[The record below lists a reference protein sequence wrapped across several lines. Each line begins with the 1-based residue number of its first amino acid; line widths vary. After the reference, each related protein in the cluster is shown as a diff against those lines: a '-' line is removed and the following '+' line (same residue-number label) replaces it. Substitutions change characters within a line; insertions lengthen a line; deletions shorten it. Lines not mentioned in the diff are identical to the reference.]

1 MAFKLGTFETAG
13 RRFAGF
19 VTGDRAIDL
28 RAAHGTFADSS
39 YGRQGPLTDPGS
51 VLGLL
56 QDWDRNFAALQRFA
70 EFIGSEGL
78 ASSRLKGAV
87 HHLEGLKILPPV
99 IRPPKMLYAAANYR
113 DHVAGMRK
121 TFRGGL
127 PPIEP
132 AKDYQ
137 ADKTKSEPYLFLKA
151 GTCLAGPYDD
161 IVLPAGSD
169 KIDWEAELAVVIGRP
184 GRHIPAAKALDHV
197 AGYMTTN
204 DVSCRSRTW
213 RTDRPGLRSD
223 WLGGKSYDT
232 FAPMGPFLVPRAFV
246 PDHTKLRI
254 QCLVNGVT
262 KQDGVSGDMVFGVE
276 DQIEYASHMVTLE
289 AGDMFATGTP
299 AGTGQERLEYL
310 KAGDVVETEVEG
322 LGRQRNA
329 AVAETADYRRDTRA
343 PY

>member
-1 MAFKLGTFETAG
+1 MAFKLGTFETSG
-13 RRFAGF
+13 RRFAGL
-19 VTGDRAIDL
+19 VTADRAVDL
-28 RAAHGTFADSS
+28 GTAHSAFADSR
-39 YGRQGPLTDPGS
+39 YGKRGRLSDPGS

-56 QDWDRNFAALQRFA
+56 QDWDRNFAALQSFA
-70 EFIGSEGL
+70 EFVGSEGF
-78 ASSRLKGAV
+78 ASGRLKGAV
-87 HHLEGLKILPPV
+87 HQLDALKVLPPV

-113 DHVAGMRK
+113 EHVAGMRK

-132 AKDYQ
+132 SKEYQ
-137 ADKTKSEPYLFLKA
+137 PDKTKSEPYLFLKA
-151 GTCLAGPYDD
+151 STCVSGPYDD

-169 KIDWEAELAVVIGRP
+169 KIDWEAELAVVIGRS
-184 GRHIPAAKALDHV
+184 GRHIPATKALDHV
-197 AGYMTTN
+197 AGFMTTN

-213 RTDRPGLRSD
+213 RTDRPSLRSD

-276 DQIEYASHMVTLE
+276 DQIEFASHMLTLE
-289 AGDMFATGTP
+289 AGDVFATGTP

-310 KAGDVVETEVEG
+310 KPGDVVETEVEG
-322 LGRQRNA
+322 LGWQRNM
-329 AVAETADYRRDTRA
+329 VVVETAEYRQGHRA
-343 PY
+343 SY

>member
-1 MAFKLGTFETAG
+1 MAFKLGTFERGG
-13 RRFAGF
+13 RRFAGL
-19 VTGDRAIDL
+19 VIGDHAVDL
-28 RAAHGTFADSS
+28 GAAHGAFADSS
-39 YGRQGPLTDPGS
+39 YGKRGRLTDASS

-56 QDWDRNFAALQRFA
+56 QDWDRNFAALQPFA
-70 EFIGSEGL
+70 EFVGSEGF
-78 ASSRLKGAV
+78 ASGRLTGAV
-87 HHLEGLKILPPV
+87 HPLDALKILPPV

-113 DHVAGMRK
+113 EHVAGMRK

-137 ADKTKSEPYLFLKA
+137 ADKAKSEPYLFLKA
-151 GTCLAGPYDD
+151 GTSLAGPHDD

-213 RTDRPGLRSD
+213 RTDRPSLRSD

-232 FAPMGPFLVPRAFV
+232 FAPMGPFLVPHAFV

-254 QCLVNGVT
+254 QCIVNGIT

-276 DQIEYASHMVTLE
+276 DQIEYASHMLTLE
-289 AGDMFATGTP
+289 SGDVFATGTP

-329 AVAETADYRRDTRA
+329 VIAENADYRRGHRA

>member
-1 MAFKLGTFETAG
+1 MTFKLGTFEAAA

-19 VTGDRAIDL
+19 VTGDRTVDL
-28 RAAHGTFADSS
+28 GAAHSAFAESS
-39 YGRQGPLTDPGS
+39 YGRQGRLTDATS

-70 EFIGSEGL
+70 EFVGSEGF

-87 HHLEGLKILPPV
+87 HSVEGLKVLPPV

-113 DHVAGMRK
+113 EHVAGMRK

-127 PPIEP
+127 PAVEP
-132 AKDYQ
+132 DKDYQ
-137 ADKTKSEPYLFLKA
+137 GDKAKSEPYLFLKA
-151 GTCLAGPYDD
+151 GTCLAGPYDN

-213 RTDRPGLRSD
+213 RADRPGLRSD

-254 QCLVNGVT
+254 QCLVNGIS

-276 DQIEYASHMVTLE
+276 EQIEYASHMLTLE
-289 AGDMFATGTP
+289 AGDVFATGTP

-310 KAGDVVETEVEG
+310 KPGDVVETEVEG

-329 AVAETADYRRDTRA
+329 VVAETAEYRQGQSA
-343 PY
+343 SY